1 MYKFTI
7 TTLLIFVSFIFCSVA
22 NVQGDIV
29 TTMTI
34 QGAGDHVGSAS
45 DQYSFS
51 SPSSLQI
58 ESYQFML
65 EEEENPSYILPTI
78 IGLRILVIIL
88 FIFYFRRRKGKETGN
103 REKEGDILER
113 IKTENPYQ
121 SPHS

>member
-1 MYKFTI
+1 M
-7 TTLLIFVSFIFCSVA
+7 TT
-22 NVQGDIV
+22 QGD
-29 TTMTI
+29 
-34 QGAGDHVGSAS
+34 GDHVGSASDQS

-78 IGLRILVIIL
+78 IGLSILVIIL